1 MIDETIV
8 DKKTSQ
14 SELILCQL
22 GRKPMEKNLITE
34 HSHGVIIDGHF
45 LVSDILAFLK
55 MNVQLAVVSR
65 DILSCRVLGCVQPMI
80 ILLVHLLWL

>member
-34 HSHGVIIDGHF
+34 HSHGVIIDGIF
-45 LVSDILAFLK
+45 
-55 MNVQLAVVSR
+55 
-65 DILSCRVLGCVQPMI
+65 
-80 ILLVHLLWL
+80 